1 MPEKKTENGVTLGN
15 GMAEKARV
23 QLSGRQKRI
32 DDAIAAMLGETPKK
46 SSK

>member
-1 MPEKKTENGVTLGN
+1 MPEKNENPMKLGN